1 MMGKLYI
8 MVQIITT
15 KLLKTNNNNMG
26 MFDYLFIDTNM
37 LPISDEEK
45 IIIGDE
51 SEWQTKDFDNVMT
64 EIYIT
69 NDGELKINQWEY
81 EVVPKEERPH
91 PDGDGIA
98 GLAGSLRRS
107 NEELETIPYH
117 GYVNFYNSINREWY
131 EFRAKFTDGK
141 LIEIKRTE

>member
-1 MMGKLYI
+1 
-8 MVQIITT
+8 
-15 KLLKTNNNNMG
+15 MG

-51 SEWQTKDFDNVMT
+51 PGWQTKDFENIMT

-107 NEELETIPYH
+107 NEKLETIPYH

>member
-1 MMGKLYI
+1 
-8 MVQIITT
+8 
-15 KLLKTNNNNMG
+15 MG

-91 PDGDGIA
+91 PDGDSIA

>member
-1 MMGKLYI
+1 
-8 MVQIITT
+8 
-15 KLLKTNNNNMG
+15 MG

-51 SEWQTKDFDNVMT
+51 SEWQTKNFDNVMT

-98 GLAGSLRRS
+98 GLVGSLRRS

>member
-1 MMGKLYI
+1 
-8 MVQIITT
+8 
-15 KLLKTNNNNMG
+15 MG

-51 SEWQTKDFDNVMT
+51 PGWQTKDFDNVMT

-81 EVVPKEERPH
+81 EDVPKEERPH
-91 PDGDGIA
+91 PDDDGIK
-98 GLAGSLRRS
+98 GLFGSVRRS
-107 NEELETIPYH
+107 NESLETIPHH
-117 GYVNFYNSINREWY
+117 GYVIFYSSINREWY
-131 EFRAKFTDGK
+131 EFNAKFTDGK
-141 LIEIKRTE
+141 LVEIKRVK

>member
-1 MMGKLYI
+1 
-8 MVQIITT
+8 
-15 KLLKTNNNNMG
+15 MG

-51 SEWQTKDFDNVMT
+51 PGWQTKNFENIMT

-91 PDGDGIA
+91 PDDDGLS
-98 GLAGSLRRS
+98 GLVGSLRRS
-107 NEELETIPYH
+107 NENLETIPHH
-117 GYVNFYNSINREWY
+117 GYVNFYTSISKKWY
-131 EFRAKFTDGK
+131 EFNAKFTDGK
-141 LIEIKRTE
+141 LVEIKRTK

>member
-1 MMGKLYI
+1 
-8 MVQIITT
+8 
-15 KLLKTNNNNMG
+15 MG

-37 LPISDEEK
+37 LPVSDEEK

-51 SEWQTKDFDNVMT
+51 PGWQTKDFENIMT

-91 PDGDGIA
+91 PDDDVLS
-98 GLAGSLRRS
+98 GLVGSLRRS
-107 NEELETIPYH
+107 NENLETIPHH
-117 GYVNFYNSINREWY
+117 GYVNFYTSISKKWY
-131 EFRAKFTDGK
+131 EFNAKFTDGK
-141 LIEIKRTE
+141 LVEIKRTK

>member
-1 MMGKLYI
+1 
-8 MVQIITT
+8 
-15 KLLKTNNNNMG
+15 

-51 SEWQTKDFDNVMT
+51 PGWQTKNFENIMT

-91 PDGDGIA
+91 PDDDGLS
-98 GLAGSLRRS
+98 GLVGSLRRS
-107 NEELETIPYH
+107 NENLETIPHH
-117 GYVNFYNSINREWY
+117 GYVNFYTSISKKWY
-131 EFRAKFTDGK
+131 EFNAKFTDGK
-141 LIEIKRTE
+141 LVEIKRTK

>member
-1 MMGKLYI
+1 
-8 MVQIITT
+8 
-15 KLLKTNNNNMG
+15 MG

-51 SEWQTKDFDNVMT
+51 PGWQTKDFDNVMT

-91 PDGDGIA
+91 PDDDGIA
-98 GLAGSLRRS
+98 GMVGSLRRS
-107 NEELETIPYH
+107 NESLETIPHH
-117 GYVNFYNSINREWY
+117 GYVRFYDSINREWY
-131 EFRAKFTDGK
+131 EFNAKFTDGK
-141 LIEIKRTE
+141 LVEIKRVK

>member
-1 MMGKLYI
+1 
-8 MVQIITT
+8 
-15 KLLKTNNNNMG
+15 

-51 SEWQTKDFDNVMT
+51 PGWQTKDFDNVMT

-81 EVVPKEERPH
+81 ETVPKEERPH
-91 PDGDGIA
+91 PDDDGIA
-98 GLAGSLRRS
+98 GLVGSLRRS
-107 NEELETIPYH
+107 NERFKTIPYH
-117 GYVNFYNSINREWY
+117 GYVKFYSSINREWY
-131 EFRAKFTDGK
+131 EFSAKFTDGK
-141 LIEIKRTE
+141 LIEIVKNN

>member
-1 MMGKLYI
+1 
-8 MVQIITT
+8 
-15 KLLKTNNNNMG
+15 MG

-51 SEWQTKDFDNVMT
+51 PGWQTKDFDNVMT

-81 EVVPKEERPH
+81 EDVPKEERPH
-91 PDGDGIA
+91 PNDDGIK
-98 GLAGSLRRS
+98 GLFGSVRRS
-107 NEELETIPYH
+107 NESLETIPHH
-117 GYVNFYNSINREWY
+117 GYVRFYSSINREWY
-131 EFRAKFTDGK
+131 EFNAKFTDGK
-141 LIEIKRTE
+141 LVEIKRVK

>member
-1 MMGKLYI
+1 
-8 MVQIITT
+8 
-15 KLLKTNNNNMG
+15 MG

-51 SEWQTKDFDNVMT
+51 PGWQTKDFENIMT

-91 PDGDGIA
+91 SDDDGLS
-98 GLAGSLRRS
+98 GLVGSLRRS
-107 NEELETIPYH
+107 NENLETIPHH
-117 GYVNFYNSINREWY
+117 GYVNFYTSISKKWY
-131 EFRAKFTDGK
+131 EFNAKFTDGK
-141 LIEIKRTE
+141 LVEIKRTK

>member
-1 MMGKLYI
+1 
-8 MVQIITT
+8 
-15 KLLKTNNNNMG
+15 MG

-51 SEWQTKDFDNVMT
+51 SEWQTKNFDNVMT

-91 PDGDGIA
+91 PDGEGIA
-98 GLAGSLRRS
+98 GLVGSLRRS

>member
-1 MMGKLYI
+1 
-8 MVQIITT
+8 
-15 KLLKTNNNNMG
+15 MG

>member
-1 MMGKLYI
+1 
-8 MVQIITT
+8 
-15 KLLKTNNNNMG
+15 MG

-141 LIEIKRTE
+141 LIEIKRME

>member
-1 MMGKLYI
+1 

-51 SEWQTKDFDNVMT
+51 PAWQTKNFDNVMT

-91 PDGDGIA
+91 PDGDGIS
-98 GLAGSLRRS
+98 GMAGSLRRS

>member
-1 MMGKLYI
+1 
-8 MVQIITT
+8 
-15 KLLKTNNNNMG
+15 MG

-51 SEWQTKDFDNVMT
+51 PGWQTKDFDNVMT

-81 EVVPKEERPH
+81 EDVPKEERPH
-91 PDGDGIA
+91 PDDDGIK
-98 GLAGSLRRS
+98 GLFGSVRRS
-107 NEELETIPYH
+107 NESLETIPHH
-117 GYVNFYNSINREWY
+117 GYARFYSSINREWY
-131 EFRAKFTDGK
+131 EFNAKFTDGK
-141 LIEIKRTE
+141 LVEIKRVK

>member
-1 MMGKLYI
+1 MMGNLYI

-26 MFDYLFIDTNM
+26 MFDYLIIDTSM

-45 IIIGDE
+45 IILGDKPG
-51 SEWQTKDFDNVMT
+51 WQTKDFDNVMT

>member
-1 MMGKLYI
+1 
-8 MVQIITT
+8 
-15 KLLKTNNNNMG
+15 MG

-51 SEWQTKDFDNVMT
+51 PGWQTKDFENIMT

-81 EVVPKEERPH
+81 ESVPKEERPH
-91 PDGDGIA
+91 PDDDGLS
-98 GLAGSLRRS
+98 GLVGSLRRS
-107 NEELETIPYH
+107 NENLETIPHH
-117 GYVNFYNSINREWY
+117 GYVNFYTSISKKWY
-131 EFRAKFTDGK
+131 EFNAKFTDGK
-141 LIEIKRTE
+141 LVEIKRTK